1 MCLFLFAGTHVSP
14 ALLAFHG
21 GKFLV
26 VTTFVISEHEFQE
39 TNDQYGRDIVVSIR
53 IDMCGVTSFQTNP
66 NPATFVHKVLE
77 KIHFL
82 MSDL

>member
-26 VTTFVISEHEFQE
+26 VTTVVISEHEFQE

-53 IDMCGVTSFQTNP
+53 IDMCGVN
-66 NPATFVHKVLE
+66 
-77 KIHFL
+77 
-82 MSDL
+82 